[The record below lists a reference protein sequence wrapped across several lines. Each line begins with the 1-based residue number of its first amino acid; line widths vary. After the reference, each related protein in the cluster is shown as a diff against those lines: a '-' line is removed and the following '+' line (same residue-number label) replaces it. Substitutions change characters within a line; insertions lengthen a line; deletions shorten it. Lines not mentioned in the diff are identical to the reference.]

1 MTKELIVNADDYGHT
16 PGVSQGIREAHLHGI
31 VTSTTAMMNMTSV
44 GNDLEIAIRECP
56 RLGIGVHLVLTT
68 GRPLLDSSEV
78 SSLLNSMGEFQNEDE
93 LAAKILTIDSKQA
106 RNEWKK
112 QIEKFISITGRK
124 PDHLD
129 SHHHA
134 AYFSSELCR
143 ISLELAQEY
152 ECAIRF
158 PTKEVGADILG
169 DFPPDYARI
178 CGEKNQELIK
188 KFSVAHPDF
197 FLRSFYGENS
207 KLEILMDVLS
217 NLSEGSTE
225 MMCHPGYP
233 DKELFGSS
241 TYIIQRQ
248 MELEILTNK
257 DVLSYINDRQ
267 VKLINFGDLSKS

>member
-1 MTKELIVNADDYGHT
+1 MEKRLIVNADDYGHT

-44 GNDLEIAIRECP
+44 RNDLELAIRECP

-68 GRPLLDSSEV
+68 GKPLLILSEV
-78 SSLLNSMGEFQNEDE
+78 STLVNSKGEFINEDE
-93 LAAKILTIDSKQA
+93 LASKITLIDYKQV
-106 RNEWKK
+106 RKEWKK
-112 QIEKFISITGRK
+112 QIEKFITITGRK

-134 AYFSSELCR
+134 AYFSSELCQ
-143 ISLELAQEY
+143 ISLDLAQEFN
-152 ECAIRF
+152 CAIRF

-169 DFPPDYARI
+169 DFPKDYARS
-178 CGEKNQELIK
+178 CGEKNQELINQY
-188 KFSVAHPDF
+188 SVVHPDS

-207 KLEILMDVLS
+207 NLETLMEVLA

-233 DKELFGSS
+233 DKALLSSS
-241 TYIIQRQ
+241 TYTTQRQ
-248 MELEILTNK
+248 QELEILTNK
-257 DVLSYINDRQ
+257 DVLSYIKDRQ
-267 VKLINFGDLSKS
+267 VTLISFGDL